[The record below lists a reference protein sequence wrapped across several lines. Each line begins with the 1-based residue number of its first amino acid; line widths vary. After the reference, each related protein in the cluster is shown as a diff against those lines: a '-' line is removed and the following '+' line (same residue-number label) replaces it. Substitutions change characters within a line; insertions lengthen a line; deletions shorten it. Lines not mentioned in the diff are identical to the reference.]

1 MKKVE
6 SSFGSSVGEGIG
18 CLLACIGIAIIFAV
32 LAFIGR
38 GGIEWLMTK

>member
-1 MKKVE
+1 MKFRVE
-6 SSFGSSVGEGIG
+6 NGSGGFG
-18 CLLACIGIAIIFAV
+18 CLLTAIGISIIIFT